1 MKFLLYPLAML
12 LLYPFQA
19 YSQKIRIDW
28 GKEFKAGNDLS
39 YNVPVGLIDNSFY
52 TMRYD
57 MKQEFLKVKKLAHLE
72 KMDENLNFLEDKY
85 LENNEKLI
93 EYEFLYKRRDE
104 IHIVSSELDKKA
116 KEKKILVTVFDLS
129 GNIKKGMSELFVFRF
144 DNMAQ
149 NEALKFKFS
158 GDSSQLL
165 IYQQIGSKK
174 KDKARI
180 YFSVIGSEQHEVL
193 LEAKYE
199 LPYLSD
205 KCEIKSALLDREG
218 NSYFFI
224 EVEDE
229 KTSGMK
235 KWEVRIKPHLIILD
249 KKVNLMLDK
258 ELEYNDL
265 VLTNISAG
273 FNSDNH
279 LLITALTLAQEK
291 KKKELMGFFFCT
303 LDPLKNEFENVREL
317 DFDLS
322 FKKKFGNFTSG
333 GMMFNKN
340 FEYEIKFIP
349 DNENGGG
356 YIIAENSYIIA
367 DNASFKADNYL
378 LIHRRELIVLKFN
391 ADKSVEWIQLIPKR
405 QMAAIRSASVN
416 LGPLQYSGISKQYVK
431 AKEKYL
437 SYLAFLKDGALYIM
451 FNDHEKN
458 MSVRSMKDV
467 SIMESV
473 NKAKATIVIINPED
487 GRWRKRPLFTGKD
500 IGVVFCPE
508 SSWANDG
515 NVIILAENKSMN
527 RYGRVIIE

>member
-1 MKFLLYPLAML
+1 
-12 LLYPFQA
+12 
-19 YSQKIRIDW
+19 
-28 GKEFKAGNDLS
+28 
-39 YNVPVGLIDNSFY
+39 
-52 TMRYD
+52 
-57 MKQEFLKVKKLAHLE
+57 MKQ
-72 KMDENLNFLEDKY
+72 DK
-85 LENNEKLI
+85 E
-93 EYEFLYKRRDE
+93 
-104 IHIVSSELDKKA
+104 
-116 KEKKILVTVFDLS
+116 
-129 GNIKKGMSELFVFRF
+129 
-144 DNMAQ
+144 
-149 NEALKFKFS
+149 LKFKFS
-158 GDSSQLL
+158 GDSSLLL

-174 KDKARI
+174 NDKARI
-180 YFSVIGSEQHEVL
+180 YYGVIGSERHEL
-193 LEAKYE
+193 LSEAKYE
-199 LPYLSD
+199 LPYSGD
-205 KCEIKSALLDREG
+205 KCKIKSALVDKEG

-249 KKVNLMLDK
+249 KEANLMLDK

-273 FNSDNH
+273 INSDNH
-279 LLITALTLAQEK
+279 LIITALTLAQEK

-317 DFDLS
+317 DFDIS
-322 FKKKFGNFTSG
+322 FKKKFGNYTSG

-340 FEYEIKFIP
+340 FEYELKFIP

-356 YIIAENSYIIA
+356 YIIAENSYSMVNRGGAKGRDI
-367 DNASFKADNYL
+367 L
-378 LIHRRELIVLKFN
+378 HIHRRELIVLKFN
-391 ADKSVEWIQLIPKR
+391 ADKSVEWIQLIPKKQLASIR
-405 QMAAIRSASVN
+405 FAAVDF
-416 LGPLQYSGISKQYVK
+416 GPVQVSSIPKPYVK
-431 AKEKYL
+431 AEEKYL

-458 MSVRSMKDV
+458 MSVRSMADV
-467 SIMESV
+467 RTMQFIK
-473 NKAKATIVIINPED
+473 NAKATIVIINPED

-515 NVIILAENKSMN
+515 NVIILAEKKSMN

>member
-1 MKFLLYPLAML
+1 MKFLLYPIAML
-12 LLYPFQA
+12 LLYPFQI

-28 GKEFKAGNDLS
+28 GKEFKVGNTLS

-57 MKQEFLKVKKLAHLE
+57 MKQDFMKVRKFAHLE
-72 KMDENLNFLEDKY
+72 KMDENLNGLEEKY
-85 LENNEKLI
+85 LENNERMI
-93 EYEFLYKRRDE
+93 EYEFFYQQRGE
-104 IHIVSSELDKKA
+104 IHVVSSELDRKA
-116 KEKKILVTVFDLS
+116 KEKKISVTVFDLS
-129 GNIKKGMSELFVFRF
+129 GNIKKGMTELFLFRF
-144 DNMAQ
+144 DNMKQ
-149 NEALKFKFS
+149 DKELKFKFS

-165 IYQQIGSKK
+165 IYQQIRSKK
-174 KDKARI
+174 NDKAQI
-180 YFSVIGSEQHEVL
+180 YYGVIGSEQHEL
-193 LEAKYE
+193 LSEAKYV

-205 KCEIKSALLDREG
+205 KCKIKSALVDREG
-218 NSYFFI
+218 NTYFFI

-229 KTSGMK
+229 KSRGMK
-235 KWEVRIKPHLIILD
+235 KWEVRIIPHLIILD
-249 KKVNLMLDK
+249 KKANLMLDK
-258 ELEYNDL
+258 ELEYNGL

-273 FNSDNH
+273 FNADNH
-279 LLITALTLAQEK
+279 VIITALTLAQEK

-333 GMMFNKN
+333 GLMFNKN
-340 FEYEIKFIP
+340 FEYDITFIP

-356 YIIAENSYIIA
+356 YFIAENAYIKS
-367 DNASFKADNYL
+367 DDKYL
-378 LIHRRELIVLKFN
+378 TIHKRELIVLKYN
-391 ADKSVEWIQLIPKR
+391 ADKNVEWIQLIPKR
-405 QMAAIRSASVN
+405 QMASIRMAQVG
-416 LGPLQYSGISKQYVK
+416 LGPVQVSGISKQYVK

-451 FNDHEKN
+451 FNDHAKN
-458 MSVRSMKDV
+458 MSVRNMSDV
-467 SIMESV
+467 RIMEFV
-473 NKAKATIVIINPED
+473 KNAKATIVIINPED

-515 NVIILAENKSMN
+515 NVIILAEKKSMN